1 MASVKK
7 DKIDLIRRL
16 YYEELLSMSQVA
28 RRLGASLDAV
38 VYFMRRNGLNRR
50 SALDANNNLF
60 RQKTPSFRVRGNGS
74 LLAKELEIAGVMLY
88 WAEGYKSKNANW
100 VDLANSDPK
109 IIEVFLNFLR
119 KTYEVDERKFR
130 VLLYCY
136 ADQDVRKLIN
146 FWSELTG
153 VPSRQFIKPYI
164 RKDFRKDGR
173 KMEHGMIHIR
183 YIDKKLLLDIKDRI
197 EEHVKKFTHKRAGG
211 GVVNR
216 T

>member
-1 MASVKK
+1 MNNCYYVVVASIGKDKLDFVKK
-7 DKIDLIRRL
+7 L

-28 RRLGASLDAV
+28 RRLGVSLEAV
-38 VYFMRRNGLNRR
+38 VYFMRRKGLNRR
-50 SALDANNNLF
+50 SALEANNNLF
-60 RQKTPSFRVRGNGS
+60 RQKVPSFKIRRNS
-74 LLAKELEIAGVMLY
+74 SFLAKELEIAGVMLY
-88 WAEGYKSKNANW
+88 WAEGYKSKNADW

-109 IIEVFLNFLR
+109 MIKVFMNFLR
-119 KTYEVDERKFR
+119 KIYEVDERKFR

-146 FWSELTG
+146 FWSGLTG

-164 RKDFRKDGR
+164 RKDFKKNGR

-197 EEHVKKFTHKRAGG
+197 GKYVEKFAQ
-211 GVVNR
+211 VDL
-216 T
+216 